1 MHAMGNL
8 YITSSLVLR
17 RIFGDDN
24 RDRILIGASAEAAE
38 G

>member
-8 YITSSLVLR
+8 YITSSFVSL

-24 RDRILIGASAEAAE
+24 RDRMLISASSDAAE